1 MISSLKEPPIQCA
14 YNSVAQFGN
23 SPRVAL
29 ISNSS
34 NSKGVEV
41 IDVLVESKARGDW
54 IVVTV
59 TGEVDVYT
67 APKLKDELVGLIEEG
82 KNQIV
87 VDLEGVEFMD
97 SSGLGVL
104 VGALRRLK
112 EREGTLA
119 LVCTKG
125 PVLRIL
131 SITGLNKVFPVHQS
145 VDEAASS

>member
-1 MISSLKEPPIQCA
+1 M
-14 YNSVAQFGN
+14 
-23 SPRVAL
+23 
-29 ISNSS
+29 
-34 NSKGVEV
+34 
-41 IDVLVESKARGDW
+41 ESKARGDW

-59 TGEVDVYT
+59 KGEVDVYT
-67 APKLKDELVGLIEEG
+67 APKLKDELLGLIEEG

>member
-1 MISSLKEPPIQCA
+1 M
-14 YNSVAQFGN
+14 
-23 SPRVAL
+23 
-29 ISNSS
+29 
-34 NSKGVEV
+34 EV

-131 SITGLNKVFPVHQS
+131 SITGLNKVFPVYQS

>member
-1 MISSLKEPPIQCA
+1 M
-14 YNSVAQFGN
+14 
-23 SPRVAL
+23 
-29 ISNSS
+29 
-34 NSKGVEV
+34 EV

-59 TGEVDVYT
+59 KGEVDVYT
-67 APKLKDELVGLIEEG
+67 APKLKDELLGLIEEG

>member
-1 MISSLKEPPIQCA
+1 M
-14 YNSVAQFGN
+14 
-23 SPRVAL
+23 
-29 ISNSS
+29 
-34 NSKGVEV
+34 EV

>member
-1 MISSLKEPPIQCA
+1 M
-14 YNSVAQFGN
+14 
-23 SPRVAL
+23 
-29 ISNSS
+29 
-34 NSKGVEV
+34 EV

-59 TGEVDVYT
+59 KGEVDVYT
-67 APKLKDELVGLIEEG
+67 APKLKDELLGLIEEG

-131 SITGLNKVFPVHQS
+131 SITGLNKVFPVYQS

>member
-1 MISSLKEPPIQCA
+1 M
-14 YNSVAQFGN
+14 
-23 SPRVAL
+23 
-29 ISNSS
+29 
-34 NSKGVEV
+34 
-41 IDVLVESKARGDW
+41 ESKARGDW